1 MGRFGFFVTIEGV
14 EGSGKSTLLY
24 GLKEFVES
32 LGLSVVVTREPG
44 GTAFAENVRELILH
58 HDDNID
64 PWTEVFLL
72 LAARRENVTK
82 VILPALREGKVVIS
96 DRYTDSTL
104 AYQGYGR
111 GLPLKKLSMLNKM
124 ATSKVF
130 PRLTFIIDVPV
141 ERGFRRKSGSLD
153 RIEKEEFEFHERV
166 RKGYLQLAKKAKKRI
181 KVLDGTKSP
190 EELLEEA
197 KEILK
202 KALIEKGKIK
212 ERSYEN

>member
-1 MGRFGFFVTIEGV
+1 MI
-14 EGSGKSTLLY
+14 
-24 GLKEFVES
+24 
-32 LGLSVVVTREPG
+32 TREPG
-44 GTAFAENVRELILH
+44 GTVFAENIRELILH

-124 ATSKVF
+124 ATSKIF
-130 PRLTFIIDVPV
+130 PRLTFIIDLPV

-153 RIEKEEFEFHERV
+153 RIEKEELEFHERV
-166 RKGYLQLAKKAKKRI
+166 REG
-181 KVLDGTKSP
+181 
-190 EELLEEA
+190 
-197 KEILK
+197 
-202 KALIEKGKIK
+202 
-212 ERSYEN
+212 